1 MKKLLVV
8 LVSLFMVV
16 SLAACS
22 SSSNTSDD
30 TTTDGSASESTNV
43 IKIGGSGPTTG
54 EYAQYG
60 LAVQYGAQ
68 VAVEE
73 INATRGDDEWKLEL
87 NFLDDKG
94 DGEEASKAY
103 AQLVDWGMQV
113 SMLCTTTGSSLAV
126 ADSYNDAGIFA
137 MTPSGSAQDII
148 DGKDYVYRMCF
159 ADPEQ
164 GTAAADYISENNLAS
179 KVAVFYQS
187 DSDYSVGVYEAFKA
201 EAEKLGLETVSTYS
215 FTADNATDFS
225 TGVNDAK
232 NAGAELVF
240 LPLYYENDTKII
252 LACQSAGYTPVFF
265 GVDGF
270 DGALEQEG
278 VDVSV
283 FEGVYY
289 LTPFAYTASDDA
301 TVSFVE
307 KFNALAGSN
316 PNQFAADAYDVVYAI
331 YNALVEAGA
340 TADMSA
346 QDLGELL
353 LAQFQGGFT
362 YSGLTGSDM
371 TWDSNG
377 AVVKAPLAFQ
387 VKDGSLVAAN

>member
-16 SLAACS
+16 GLAACS
-22 SSSNTSDD
+22 SSSSSSDD
-30 TTTDGSASESTNV
+30 SSSDGNTESTSV

-68 VAVEE
+68 VAVDE
-73 INATRGDDEWKLEL
+73 INETRSDDEWKLEL

-148 DGKDYVYRMCF
+148 SGKDYVYRMCF

-164 GTAAADYISENNLAS
+164 GTAAADYISEHNLAL

-225 TGVNDAK
+225 TGVSDAK

-278 VDVSV
+278 VDASV

-307 KFNALAGSN
+307 KYKALAGSN

-331 YNALVEAGA
+331 YNALVEGSA

-346 QDLGELL
+346 QDMGELL
-353 LAQFQGGFT
+353 LAQFQNGFT

-371 TWDSNG
+371 TWDSEG

-387 VKDGSLVAAN
+387 VKDGSLVAAD